1 MRAAKDEQ
9 GRTGLAKYD
18 LVIIGSGP
26 GGYVAAIRASQWGLK
41 TAVVEKDPFLGGTCL
56 HVGCIPTKVF
66 LHHADIYDYFKRA
79 EEFGFEVSGVKVN
92 WPAILARKDRIV
104 KKHAGGIGA
113 LFKKNKVDSITG
125 WGRIAGPGR
134 VSVEKDG
141 KTTEIETNYTMLATG
156 SEARSLPGVEI
167 DGKTVLTNREILLL
181 PEIPKSMVVVGA
193 GAVGVEFASIFRTFG
208 SEVTILEALP
218 RIVPLEDEEISPEL
232 EKSFKKKGIRIE
244 TEARV
249 ESVKKDAGG
258 ATVTFK
264 DKTGKT
270 QTISAEKVLIAVGRR
285 PLTENIGLEKT
296 KAKVERGFIHA
307 NAFMETAEP
316 KLYAIGDIVA
326 GLPQLAHAASM
337 EGIIAVGKMA
347 GKEMQPFDRKRC
359 PNATYCEPQ
368 IGSVGLTEK
377 QAREAGYE
385 VKTGKFP
392 FLANSKATILG
403 QHEGFIKV
411 VAEAK
416 YGEILGVH
424 AIGPLATEILAEP
437 TAALGLEATLDDMA
451 AMIHAHPTVWEA
463 MGDAFNAVR
472 GLAINY

>member
-1 MRAAKDEQ
+1 
-9 GRTGLAKYD
+9 LAKYD

-26 GGYVAAIRASQWGLK
+26 GGYVAAIRAGQWGLK
-41 TAVVEKDPFLGGTCL
+41 TAVVEKDPYLGGTCL
-56 HVGCIPTKVF
+56 HIGCIPTKVF
-66 LHHADIYDYFKRA
+66 LHHADIYDYFQRA
-79 EEFGFEVSGVKVN
+79 EEFGFEVKDVKVN
-92 WPAILARKDRIV
+92 WPAMLARKDRIV
-104 KKHAGGIGA
+104 KKHALGIAA
-113 LFKKNKVDSITG
+113 LFKKNKVESITG

-141 KTTEIETNYTMLATG
+141 KTTELETNYTMLASG
-156 SEARSLPGVEI
+156 SDARSLPGVEI
-167 DGKTVLTNREILLL
+167 DGKTVLTNREILSLAS
-181 PEIPKSMVVVGA
+181 IPKSLVIVGA

-208 SEVTILEALP
+208 TDVTLLEALP

-232 EKSFKKKGIRIE
+232 TKAFQKKGIRIE
-244 TEARV
+244 VEAKV
-249 ESVKKDAGG
+249 DAVKKDANG

-264 DKTGKT
+264 DKAGKS
-270 QTISAEKVLIAVGRR
+270 QAVSAEKVLMAVGRC
-285 PLTENIGLEKT
+285 PLTENMGVEKT
-296 KAKVERGFIHA
+296 KAKLERGFVHT
-307 NAFMETAEP
+307 NGYLETDEP
-316 KLYAIGDIVA
+316 RLYAIGDIVA
-326 GLPQLAHAASM
+326 GQPQLAHAASM
-337 EGIIAVGKMA
+337 EGIIAVGRMA
-347 GKEMQPFDRKRC
+347 GKDVQPFDRKRC

-368 IGSVGLTEK
+368 IGSIGLTEK
-377 QAREAGYE
+377 QAREAGYD

-424 AIGPLATEILAEP
+424 AIGPLASEIISEP
-437 TAALGLEATLDDMA
+437 TAALSLEATLDDMA
-451 AMIHAHPTVWEA
+451 SVIHAHPTVWEA